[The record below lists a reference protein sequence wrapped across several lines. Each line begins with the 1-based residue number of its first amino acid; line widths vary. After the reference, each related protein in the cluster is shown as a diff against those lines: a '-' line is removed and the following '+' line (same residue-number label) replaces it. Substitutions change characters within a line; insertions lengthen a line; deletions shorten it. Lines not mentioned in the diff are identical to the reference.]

1 MAMRPP
7 GDEQIVRIST
17 AGSVDDGKSTL
28 IGRLL
33 YDSHA
38 IMDDQYEGLERSS
51 LASGEDR
58 VNLALLTDGLRAER
72 EQKITIDVAYRY
84 FSTPKR
90 RFIIADTPGHTQ
102 YTRNMVT
109 GASNADVAILLLD
122 AERGMTDQSR
132 RHAFI
137 ASLLRV
143 PHVLVAVNKMDLA
156 GYQESR
162 FNELV
167 EEFRSYAARL
177 SFVDLVFIPISA
189 LEGDNV
195 VDRSDKMPWYGGSAL
210 LQHLESVHPAGRLN
224 PIDFRYPVQVV
235 LRPNASFR
243 GFAGQA
249 VSGGVRVGEEV
260 MAMGSGLK
268 TTISAIYS
276 GGDKVEQIGVGDNAV
291 FTLSDEIEVSRGEML
306 VRPRN
311 PATSCRGFEAMVC
324 WMGEVPLEKKRTYVL
339 IHTSRE
345 TPAFVDEI
353 VYRLKVENQHR
364 QSADSLELNDIG
376 RVSIRTAN
384 PVFLDLYEQNRSTG
398 SFLLV
403 DALTDLVAACGMVTR
418 LYETRPDEDPTPV
431 VGRRGLVV
439 WLTGLSGSGKSTLS
453 GYLRTDLEARNVPVV
468 QIDGDALREGLSSD
482 LGFSDEDRQE
492 NIRRAAEIAK
502 LLANQGMVVVCSLIS
517 PLAAQRARAR
527 EIVGS
532 TFAEVHVEC
541 TVARCQER
549 DPKGLYQRAAK
560 GEIAD
565 FTGLTSRYERP
576 ENPELRID
584 TGSLPENESAVILRD
599 WVIRRLTE
607 PQS

>member
-1 MAMRPP
+1 
-7 GDEQIVRIST
+7 
-17 AGSVDDGKSTL
+17 
-28 IGRLL
+28 
-33 YDSHA
+33 
-38 IMDDQYEGLERSS
+38 

-291 FTLSDEIEVSRGEML
+291 FTLSDEIEVR
-306 VRPRN
+306 R
-311 PATSCRGFEAMVC
+311 AKC
-324 WMGEVPLEKKRTYVL
+324 
-339 IHTSRE
+339 
-345 TPAFVDEI
+345 
-353 VYRLKVENQHR
+353 RLK
-364 QSADSLELNDIG
+364 
-376 RVSIRTAN
+376 
-384 PVFLDLYEQNRSTG
+384 RS
-398 SFLLV
+398 
-403 DALTDLVAACGMVTR
+403 
-418 LYETRPDEDPTPV
+418 EPT
-431 VGRRGLVV
+431 
-439 WLTGLSGSGKSTLS
+439 
-453 GYLRTDLEARNVPVV
+453 
-468 QIDGDALREGLSSD
+468 
-482 LGFSDEDRQE
+482 F
-492 NIRRAAEIAK
+492 
-502 LLANQGMVVVCSLIS
+502 
-517 PLAAQRARAR
+517 
-527 EIVGS
+527 
-532 TFAEVHVEC
+532 
-541 TVARCQER
+541 
-549 DPKGLYQRAAK
+549 
-560 GEIAD
+560 
-565 FTGLTSRYERP
+565 
-576 ENPELRID
+576 
-584 TGSLPENESAVILRD
+584 
-599 WVIRRLTE
+599 
-607 PQS
+607 